1 MSKNENKES
10 TENTTLEE
18 KDSSIQNRYDIY
30 VQCMKDL
37 NKEYKTFD
45 EWLNS

>member
-1 MSKNENKES
+1 MSKNEYKENNQS
-10 TENTTLEE
+10 LRSEPKNSDLQD
-18 KDSSIQNRYDIY
+18 KYDIY